1 MRLIPRYKIYLY
13 PDSQFEN
20 PFFAVSHVEQALL
33 DPDEIF
39 GLTELIL
46 EMGFYPSQCLE
57 PLPKG
62 IILEKVENAEW
73 LLACSNP
80 FSPYR
85 PDSSSLRTGHMY
97 PQRGDSSGVI
107 ARNSSRVSDHALQVA
122 AGTGPG
128 KWVLKSIDHDVLWNM
143 LAITAN
149 RSGTISNEGG
159 VIFSDGKDWANTRR
173 TLIHEWV
180 GLSMDEK
187 SFELGSAIHRYG
199 ELKRTTQKYVEA
211 DDHWALK
218 GQSWHWVPATP
229 DKIFERRN

>member
-1 MRLIPRYKIYLY
+1 MRLIPRHKIYLY
-13 PDSQFEN
+13 PDSQFES

-46 EMGFYPSQCLE
+46 EIGFYPDQCLE
-57 PLPKG
+57 PLPKQ
-62 IILEKVENAEW
+62 IILDKVESAEW

-85 PDSSSLRTGHMY
+85 PVGHMHHKL
-97 PQRGDSSGVI
+97 GGSSGTVV
-107 ARNSSRVSDHALQVA
+107 RNSPRATDHALQVA

-128 KWVLKSIDHDVLWNM
+128 KWVLKSIDHDALWNI

-180 GLSMDEK
+180 RLSTDEK

-211 DDHWALK
+211 GDHWALK